1 MSGTQLLTQSVNHP
15 LLRLL
20 LEGATIGKKKPY
32 DAWILFRWWR
42 ILSQHSNVRHWHTL
56 QNSRSGIF
64 KHLNMT

>member
-1 MSGTQLLTQSVNHP
+1 MSGTQLLTQSVN
-15 LLRLL
+15 RLL
-20 LEGATIGKKKPY
+20 LEGATIEKKKKPY

-42 ILSQHSNVRHWHTL
+42 ILSQHSNVRRWHTL

>member
-20 LEGATIGKKKPY
+20 LEGATIGKKKKPY

-42 ILSQHSNVRHWHTL
+42 ILSSTAM
-56 QNSRSGIF
+56 SDAGILYKIHAQEF
-64 KHLNMT
+64 LNTSI